1 MIIDKLIYMKL
12 KALFFISFFLPI
24 LAFAQNQGEPMGLGG
39 GGTKMF
45 CRSNVAGA
53 PTSDTPGDANY
64 VSCDDSGRI
73 LLAGSGMATYLV
85 VADTAETLSTASVLV
100 VTSHAA
106 RVQDILTFTGGTA
119 GNIGVS
125 TYVTAVT
132 ANSIT
137 ISPSL
142 PVTPSN
148 GDAFNITRGAPLPL
162 AQEDS
167 PIQSGMF
174 MYPVSARVKGDFNA
188 SAADGDNGHLNV
200 DLDGRL
206 AVNSWGAD
214 PSESGSACGTAT
226 ATTSDVAIKAAV
238 VGVRIYVGSVTCS
251 SSDADNSTNINFKD
265 GATLMAVG
273 GVSQMATTSNGSFA
287 ASFNPPLRGTINTA
301 LNFNTAVSTSSVICC
316 AQWFT
321 SGN

>member
-119 GNIGVS
+119 GNIGV
-125 TYVTAVT
+125 
-132 ANSIT
+132 
-137 ISPSL
+137 
-142 PVTPSN
+142 
-148 GDAFNITRGAPLPL
+148 
-162 AQEDS
+162 
-167 PIQSGMF
+167 
-174 MYPVSARVKGDFNA
+174 
-188 SAADGDNGHLNV
+188 
-200 DLDGRL
+200 
-206 AVNSWGAD
+206 
-214 PSESGSACGTAT
+214 
-226 ATTSDVAIKAAV
+226 
-238 VGVRIYVGSVTCS
+238 
-251 SSDADNSTNINFKD
+251 
-265 GATLMAVG
+265 
-273 GVSQMATTSNGSFA
+273 
-287 ASFNPPLRGTINTA
+287 
-301 LNFNTAVSTSSVICC
+301 
-316 AQWFT
+316 
-321 SGN
+321 